1 MTMPEI
7 SRFLGVV
14 IGMFH
19 REHGP
24 PHFHAMYGEYNI
36 TVDIK
41 TGVVTGQFPKR
52 ALRHV
57 LEWYDLHQRE
67 LMENWELAQQRRP
80 LNKIPPLE

>member
-1 MTMPEI
+1 MPEI

-24 PHFHAMYGEYNI
+24 PHFHAIYGEYNI